1 MQKRVSL
8 KDIALRAGVSTAAV
22 SYVLNNDKE
31 KQSKIGKDVAKRIKA
46 IARQLNY
53 QPNHIAR
60 SLRSGVT
67 HTIGLIVEDISNPFF
82 SNLASIIEKGAKA
95 HGYTVVIGCHYEN
108 MKNSEDLLDT
118 LMHRQV
124 DGIIIT
130 PVDKSEKHIR
140 KLAKS
145 GIPHVLVD
153 RYFTRVPTNTVTIN
167 NLEVSHTAVSHLIAQ
182 GYKRTAM
189 IAYDSSF
196 EHMHD
201 RVKGYQK
208 ALKDHGLTVPEYYLQ
223 RVQFPN
229 VEDDIADAI
238 RRLMKGKNRPD
249 SLFFENNII
258 AVKSLDVI
266 NQLNIRVPEDLG
278 IVSFDSRDAFNY
290 FYSPL
295 SYIEQNLQK
304 VGDEAIRLLL
314 ATMNDRTSP
323 PAHIVVDA
331 RLVIRKSSV
340 KIKNPEQVSSAKDAG
355 KKLLRIS

>member
-8 KDIALRAGVSTAAV
+8 KDIALQVGVSTAAV
-22 SYVLNNDKE
+22 SYVLNNNKE
-31 KQSKIGKDVAKRIKA
+31 KQSKIGKDVARKIKA
-46 IARQLNY
+46 VAKQLRY

-82 SNLASIIEKGAKA
+82 SNLASIIEKAAKA

-124 DGIIIT
+124 DGIVIT

-140 KLAKS
+140 KLAQS

-153 RYFTRVPTNTVTIN
+153 RYFTRVKSNTVTIN
-167 NLEVSHTAVSHLIAQ
+167 NLGISHKAVTHLVEQ
-182 GYKRTAM
+182 GYRKIAM
-189 IAYDSSF
+189 IAYESSF

-208 ALKDHGLTVPEYYLQ
+208 ALKDHNLSVPKNYLQ

-229 VEDDIADAI
+229 VENDIDQAI
-238 RRLMKGKNRPD
+238 RKLMNSKNPPD

-258 AVKSLDVI
+258 AVKSLDTI
-266 NQLNIRVPEDLG
+266 NQLKIRVPEDLG

-314 ATMNDRTSP
+314 ETMKDRSMP

-331 RLVIRKSSV
+331 KLVIRKSSV
-340 KIKNPEQVSSAKDAG
+340 RK
-355 KKLLRIS
+355 